1 MLPVSS
7 FIYAC
12 IAAFIT
18 FFILRLLGVGKR
30 PAALIAVTAPLWY
43 GRVAGVL
50 GQIPWE
56 WIISVGLLIPY
67 VLGPMLVR
75 TLTRWPAHPEIDPY
89 EPKDEVLPAQI
100 GTFFEDVAT
109 ALAREGYAHE
119 TWLIQRGMVQHTV
132 SRMRVF
138 VNEREQATAI
148 AYAIISDDPRASQF
162 VSYLDVITHRRDGR
176 HRLTNNAPR
185 PSPYPPV
192 PQRELEMFPQVRD
205 PARLARLH
213 RALCARDGRPAPLPE
228 EFRQDTKRFAAD
240 AVRRELM
247 YQVTTG
253 YLALDDMGEHL
264 RPTMRGATLMTWKM
278 LPPTSW
284 IVAWRIRRRA
294 ESLLALLDRS
304 GRDERPLATP
314 ADRSSGS
321 PSLLPLSSAAAVL
334 IVMAILRLP
343 ELFGGVSLV
352 PPGMRDESY
361 RLAPEFTASADFQE
375 AVRQL
380 ETLAGAPSEPL
391 RALREDGSVAT
402 TDGFAMPMRSTMVTS
417 FLEQVRPAFLAR
429 GFYVFRAEQSFGIGG
444 EPDRIA
450 ILPTAEQ
457 LAVVTTIGTSA
468 PNYDISN
475 RDIVAWLRA
484 LQTEHPFTLTGASG
498 DWLAGRFT
506 VPPRDAMRLAQRIY
520 AFCPDVVEQ
529 GVGSVGAL
537 AEEIARTRQL
547 YCWWD

>member
-7 FIYAC
+7 IIYAC

-30 PAALIAVTAPLWY
+30 PAALVAVTSPLWY
-43 GRVAGVL
+43 GTIARGLAL
-50 GQIPWE
+50 IPWE
-56 WIISVGLLIPY
+56 WIIGLGLLIPY
-67 VLGPMLVR
+67 ILGPLLVR
-75 TLTRWPAHPEIDPY
+75 ALSRWPAHPELDPY
-89 EPKDEVLPAQI
+89 DPKDEITPPQI
-100 GTFFEDVAT
+100 GTFFDDVAT

-119 TWLIQRGMVQHTV
+119 LWLIQRGMVQHTV
-132 SRMRVF
+132 SRLRVF
-138 VNEREQATAI
+138 VNEREQSAAI

-162 VSYLDVITHRRDGR
+162 VSYIDFITHRRDGR

-185 PSPYPPV
+185 PSPYPPIA
-192 PQRELEMFPQVRD
+192 QRELEMFPQVRD

-213 RALCARDGRPAPLPE
+213 RALCSRDGRPAPLPE
-228 EFRQDTKRFAAD
+228 EFRDDPVRYSAD

-264 RPTMRGATLMTWKM
+264 RPTLRGAALMTWKM

-284 IVAWRIRRRA
+284 IVVRRIRRRA
-294 ESLLALLDRS
+294 ESLLALLDRA

-314 ADRSSGS
+314 ADRSGS

-361 RLAPEFTASADFQE
+361 RLASGFAASADFTE
-375 AVRQL
+375 AVSQL
-380 ETLAGAPSEPL
+380 ETLAGSRGDPL
-391 RALREDGSVAT
+391 RATREDGRIETTGGVAI
-402 TDGFAMPMRSTMVTS
+402 PMRSTLVPA
-417 FLEQVRPAFLAR
+417 FLEQVRPAFLER
-429 GFYVFRAEQSFGIGG
+429 GFYVFRAEQSFGIDG

-450 ILPTAEQ
+450 ILPTGEQ
-457 LAVVTTIGTSA
+457 LEVVAAVGTSA
-468 PNYDISN
+468 PNHDISN

-484 LQTEHPFTLTGASG
+484 LQTEHPFTLTGAG
-498 DWLAGRFT
+498 EDWLAARFA
-506 VPPRDAMRLAQRIY
+506 VPPRDAMRLARRIH

-529 GVGSVGAL
+529 GVGSVSAL
-537 AEEIARTRQL
+537 ADDIVKTRQL
-547 YCWWD
+547 YCWWN

>member
-7 FIYAC
+7 IIYAC

-18 FFILRLLGVGKR
+18 FFILRLLKVGKG
-30 PAALIAVTAPLWY
+30 PSALVAVTAPLWY
-43 GRVAGVL
+43 GTVARGLAQV
-50 GQIPWE
+50 PWE
-56 WIISVGLLIPY
+56 WILGLGLLIPY
-67 VLGPMLVR
+67 VLGPLLVR
-75 TLTRWPAHPEIDPY
+75 ALTRWPAHPELEPY
-89 EPKDEVLPAQI
+89 NPKDEGTPAQI
-100 GTFFEDVAT
+100 GTFFDDVGA
-109 ALAREGYAHE
+109 ALAREGYSHE
-119 TWLIQRGMVQHTV
+119 VWLIQRGLVQHTV

-138 VNEREQATAI
+138 VNEREESAAI
-148 AYAIISDDPRASQF
+148 AYAVISDDPRAAQF
-162 VSYLDVITHRRDGR
+162 VSYIDFITYRRDGG

-213 RALCARDGRPAPLPE
+213 RALCARDGRPAPLPA
-228 EFRQDTKRFAAD
+228 EFRDDPMSYAAD
-240 AVRRELM
+240 AVRREMM

-253 YLALDDMGEHL
+253 YLALDDRGEHL
-264 RPTMRGATLMTWKM
+264 RPTLRGAALMTWKM

-284 IVAWRIRRRA
+284 FLARRIERRA
-294 ESLLALLDRS
+294 RFLIALLDRT

-321 PSLLPLSSAAAVL
+321 LSLVPLSSAAAVL
-334 IVMAILRLP
+334 IVVAILRLP

-352 PPGMRDESY
+352 PPGMREESY
-361 RLAPEFTASADFQE
+361 HLATGFTPAAEYPD

-380 ETLAGAPSEPL
+380 EELAGARSEPL
-391 RALREDGSVAT
+391 RVLREDGRRET
-402 TDGFAMPMRSTMVTS
+402 TPGFAVPMRSTMVAS
-417 FLEQVRPAFLAR
+417 FLEQVRPRYLSH
-429 GFYVFRAEQSFGIGG
+429 GFYVFHAEQSFGIAGD
-444 EPDRIA
+444 PDRVA

-457 LAVVTTIGTSA
+457 LEVVATVGTSA

-475 RDIVAWLRA
+475 HDIVAWLRA
-484 LQTEHPFTLTGASG
+484 LQTEHPFMLTGAG
-498 DWLAGRFT
+498 EDWLAARFAGE
-506 VPPRDAMRLAQRIY
+506 PRDAMTLARRIH

-529 GVGSVGAL
+529 GVGSVRAL
-537 AEEIARTRQL
+537 AAEIEKTREL